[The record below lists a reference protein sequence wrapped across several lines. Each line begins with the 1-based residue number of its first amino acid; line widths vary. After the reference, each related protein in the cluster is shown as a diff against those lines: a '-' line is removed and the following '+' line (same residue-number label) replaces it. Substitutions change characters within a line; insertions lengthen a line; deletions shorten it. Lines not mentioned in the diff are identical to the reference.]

1 MDEWFSAHDNGTVI
15 ALYNRKTT
23 VFNLKAE
30 VNDINTRQLRLVSS
44 NAGELLRPFP
54 KLALT
59 ESYNR

>member
-15 ALYNRKTT
+15 ALYNRYTT
-23 VFNLKAE
+23 VFSLKAE